1 MIDYDGY
8 TDYRNYTKDR
18 VQPYSDSELKALWLG
33 FAGDPDEAE
42 KLADFAQCS
51 REEATEM
58 IADYRTTAAAKR
70 AAQAEEKRRK
80 DKDTS
85 KRKKPVKNRKTAIQ
99 EYVDLSDDDVSGDA
113 FPVDA
118 IIAGAINE
126 RHGISTILAEG
137 RRYKNRTIVMVER
150 IRDETGMPTFRTK
163 TVVYSYHKS
172 LENAIQAAKKPGV
185 SLKMYGGNGHRE

>member
-58 IADYRTTAAAKR
+58 IADYKTTAAAKR

-85 KRKKPVKNRKTAIQ
+85 KRKKFGEWTMTAALAGAAQTIAAIFLTKSR
-99 EYVDLSDDDVSGDA
+99 YGWSDVPEVQLKEPEVTDDET
-113 FPVDA
+113 PDA
-118 IIAGAINE
+118 IAA
-126 RHGISTILAEG
+126 
-137 RRYKNRTIVMVER
+137 RYE
-150 IRDETGMPTFRTK
+150 DLPD
-163 TVVYSYHKS
+163 
-172 LENAIQAAKKPGV
+172 
-185 SLKMYGGNGHRE
+185 